1 MVQRRLFINICGMFN
16 LNKQTSFIMF
26 GFTIRQVLILVQ
38 NDVANT
44 IRYLSAS
51 RDVGLILQDQFKKAL
66 SEMEMQI

>member
-1 MVQRRLFINICGMFN
+1 
-16 LNKQTSFIMF
+16 MF

-51 RDVGLILQDQFKKAL
+51 RDVGLLLQDQFKKAL
-66 SEMEMQI
+66 SEMEMKIE